1 MTTIYDILTQ
11 LRQVARNTR
20 EQGDLF
26 ERLMASFLRIDPQY
40 KQLFSQVWRWM
51 DWPDRDGRV
60 DTGIDLV
67 AEEAGTGEI
76 WAIQCKFYE
85 PGHKIQ
91 KGELDSFFTESG
103 KNPFRKRMI
112 IATAPMSKHAENA
125 CHDQQIPV
133 TILDMEALEKSPID
147 WSRFSWS
154 SPEELRPRQ
163 KKTLRPHQEAAISD
177 VIAGFETHDRGK
189 LIMAC
194 GTGKTFT
201 SLKLTERM
209 VPTGGLVLFLVP
221 SIALLSQTLREWTAE
236 SEIPLRSYAVCSDK
250 KVGKKEGEDLQAS
263 DLAYPATTD
272 PERLVSEVSKGLGND
287 VLTVIFSTYQS
298 IDVVSEAQKAGL
310 PSFDLVICDEAHRT
324 TGVVRGGES
333 SYFTKV
339 HEESF
344 LQAKKRLYMT
354 ATPRIYAD
362 ASKSKAKDANVI
374 LYSMDDEEKYGPEF
388 HRLNFSKAVESGI
401 LSDYKVIVLAVDEQH
416 VLHHLAHKIHDKND
430 EVTLDDAAKIV
441 GCWNALSK
449 RLMENETDQAVD
461 PMPMRR
467 AVAFSNSIKNSKRVT
482 ELFARTIEDYCR
494 SLPGDTDNLLVCEV
508 NHVDGTH
515 NIVERNSKLQWLREN
530 AGDNTCRILSNA
542 RCLTEGVDVPSLD
555 AVIFLNPRDSQVD
568 VVQAV
573 GRVMRK
579 APGKQYG
586 YVILPIAVS
595 AEDSPEEA
603 LNKNQNYRVV
613 WEVLNALRAHD
624 DRFNDLV
631 NKLELNKRKPDKIQV
646 IGVGGGGEK
655 DADGEENNKQQ
666 YEQLSLG
673 FEKIQEWRDAIY
685 AKIVQ
690 KCGERRY
697 WETWAK
703 DVAEIAER
711 HNTHIR
717 TILESSDPKAKE
729 AQHAFADFLK
739 GLQNNINESIDQED
753 AIDMLA
759 QHLVTKPVFDALF
772 ENYAFSSHNPVSQSM
787 QKVLDV
793 LEEHALWKET
803 ESLEGFYKSVRKRAS
818 GIDNAEGKQKII
830 IELYDKF
837 FRTAFPK
844 MAERLGIVYTPTEV
858 VDFILKSA
866 DDVLRDE
873 FGICLSDEGVH
884 ILDPFTGTGTFIVRL
899 LQSGL
904 IRPEDLVR
912 KYREELHA
920 NEIVLLAYYIAAINI
935 EEAYHRLSGKDY
947 EPFPGI
953 VLTDTF
959 ELGENK
965 GTLAETLFPE
975 NNERIARQ
983 NRQEIRVIVGNPP
996 YSVGQGS
1003 ENDNNKN
1010 LKYSHLDRRIAETY
1024 AAASTAV
1031 TKNSLYDSYI
1041 RAIRWASD
1049 RIGDQGVIAF
1059 VTNGSFIDSNTA
1071 DGLRKCLAE
1080 EFTAIYCFNLRGNQR
1095 TSGEQSKKEGG
1106 KIFGSGSRAPIA
1118 ITVLVKNPAKKGSC
1132 VIQYHDIGDYLSR
1145 EQKLEI
1151 IRQAGSIKALS
1162 WTVIHPNDAHDW
1174 INQRRE
1180 DFDKFLLLGHKKNK
1194 QEKTIFEIYSS
1205 GLKTNRD
1212 SWAYNFSRTNLE
1224 HNMRTMI
1231 EFYNKQVRDFQEIIT
1246 STKPTLKEA
1255 ENFIDSDP
1263 RKISWSG
1270 DLKQELLRGSEYK
1283 FETAGE
1289 LRHSMYR
1296 PFCKQLVY
1304 FSRTFNNRLYQLPKL
1319 FPDSSLENRVIVVTG
1334 IGASKPFSAL
1344 MVNSIPNLH
1353 LHDTGQCF
1361 PLYYYEDQA
1370 ELLKQNR
1377 LGGLFEGLEQEEETE
1392 DRYIRRDAITDWAL
1406 KEFQRQFGGV
1416 VTKEDIF
1423 YYVYG
1428 VLHSPEY
1435 RERFAA
1441 DLKKMLPR
1449 IPFVPSAE
1457 AFWAFSRAG
1466 RELAEWHLNYETVE
1480 PWSLTEI
1487 TNDDSQ
1493 VDDFYRVE
1501 KMRFGK
1507 GQGGKPDK
1515 TTIIYNANLTLS
1527 GIPMEA
1533 YDYVVNGKSAIEWI
1547 MDRYQVKT
1555 DKNSGIVNDPNQ
1567 WSEDPRYI
1575 VDLIKRIVR
1584 VSMETVRIVNSLPSL
1599 GLE

>member
-1 MTTIYDILTQ
+1 MTTIYDILNQ

-26 ERLMASFLRIDPQY
+26 ERLMVSFLQTDPQY
-40 KQLFSQVWRWM
+40 KQLFSNVWRWM
-51 DWPDRDGRV
+51 DWPSRNGRV

-67 AEEAGTGEI
+67 AKEVGSGDT

-85 PGHKIQ
+85 HGHKIQ
-91 KGELDSFFTESG
+91 KSDLDSFFTESG
-103 KNPFRKRMI
+103 KRPFRKRMI
-112 IATAPMSKHAENA
+112 IATAPMSKHAEDA
-125 CHDQQIPV
+125 CQNQQIPV
-133 TILDMEALEKSPID
+133 TILDMEALEKSSID
-147 WSRFSWS
+147 WSRFSWN
-154 SPEELRPRQ
+154 SPQNLQPR
-163 KKTLRPHQEAAISD
+163 KKKKLRPHQEAAIAD
-177 VIAGFETHDRGK
+177 VVARFQNYDRGK

-201 SLKLTERM
+201 SLKLTERL
-209 VPTGGLVLFLVP
+209 VPSSGLVLFLVP

-236 SEIPLRSYAVCSDK
+236 AEIPLRSFAVCSDK
-250 KVGKKEGEDLQAS
+250 KVGKKEGEDLRVS
-263 DLAYPATTD
+263 DLAYPATTNAKH
-272 PERLVSEVSKGLGND
+272 LVDEIKKGLGD
-287 VLTVIFSTYQS
+287 SLTIIFSTYQS

-310 PSFDLVICDEAHRT
+310 PAFDLVICDEAHRT
-324 TGVVRGGES
+324 TGVVRGNEA

-339 HEESF
+339 HEEKF
-344 LQAKKRLYMT
+344 IQAKKRLYMT

-362 ASKSKAKDANVI
+362 ASKSKAKEANVE
-374 LYSMDDEEKYGPEF
+374 LYSMDDESIYGPEF
-388 HRLNFSKAVESGI
+388 HRLNFSKAVELGI
-401 LSDYKVIVLAVDEQH
+401 LSDYKVIILAVDEQH
-416 VLHHLAHKIHDKND
+416 ILDHLGNKIHAN
-430 EVTLDDAAKIV
+430 EENITLDDAAKIV

-449 RLMENETDQAVD
+449 RFMENESDQAAD
-461 PMPMRR
+461 LMPMRR

-482 ELFARTIEDYCR
+482 ELFARTIEDYCA
-494 SLPGDTDNLLVCEV
+494 SLSNEVENLLVCEV

-530 AGDNTCRILSNA
+530 TDENTCRILSNA
-542 RCLTEGVDVPSLD
+542 RCLTEGVDVPTLD
-555 AVIFLNPRDSQVD
+555 AVIFLNPRESQVD

-586 YVILPIAVS
+586 YVILPIVVS
-595 AEDSPEEA
+595 TNDSPEEA

-646 IGVGGGGEK
+646 IGVGGDSEE
-655 DADGEENNKQQ
+655 EENEGEHRESQQ
-666 YEQLSLG
+666 QFEQLSLD
-673 FEKIQEWRDAIY
+673 FKEIKEWREAIY

-703 DVAEIAER
+703 DVAKIAER
-711 HNTHIR
+711 HKTHIHA
-717 TILESSDPKAKE
+717 ILESSDPKARE
-729 AQHAFADFLK
+729 AQKAFTDFLK
-739 GLQNNINESIDQED
+739 GLQNNINEIIGQDE
-753 AIDMLA
+753 AIEMLA

-772 ENYAFSSHNPVSQSM
+772 ENYAFSSHNPVSQAM

-793 LEEHALWKET
+793 LEDHALWKET
-803 ESLEGFYKSVRKRAS
+803 ESLEDFYKSVRRRAS

-866 DDVLRDE
+866 DDVLQEE
-873 FGICLSDEGVH
+873 FGIHLSDEGVH

-904 IRPEDLVR
+904 IRSEDLVR

-935 EEAYHRLSGKDY
+935 EEAYHRLSGQDY

-959 ELGENK
+959 QLGENK
-965 GTLAETLFPE
+965 GTLAETMFPE

-996 YSVGQGS
+996 YSIGQES
-1003 ENDNNKN
+1003 QNDNNQN
-1010 LKYSHLDRRIAETY
+1010 LTYPHLDQRITETY
-1024 AAASTAV
+1024 AASSKSV
-1031 TKNSLYDSYI
+1031 LKKGLYDSYI

-1049 RIGDQGVIAF
+1049 RIGNQGVIAF
-1059 VTNGSFIDSNTA
+1059 VTNGSFIDSNTT

-1095 TSGEQSKKEGG
+1095 TSGEQSRKEGG

-1118 ITVLVKNPAKKGSC
+1118 ITVLVKNPANQGSC
-1132 VIQYHDIGDYLSR
+1132 IIRYHDIGDYLSR

-1151 IRQAGSIKALS
+1151 IRQAGSIKGLS
-1162 WTVIHPNDAHDW
+1162 WTVVQPNDAHDW
-1174 INQRRE
+1174 INQRNEGFTKLIPLQADKKSRE
-1180 DFDKFLLLGHKKNK
+1180 PSIFDYYSLGV
-1194 QEKTIFEIYSS
+1194 S
-1205 GLKTNRD
+1205 TNRD
-1212 SWAYNFSRTNLE
+1212 SWTYNFSRNCLQN
-1224 HNMRTMI
+1224 NMRAMI
-1231 EFYNKQVRDFQEIIT
+1231 DFYNQQVDEF
-1246 STKPTLKEA
+1246 KALGKAHPTMEDVN
-1255 ENFIDSDP
+1255 NFVDTDP
-1263 RKISWSG
+1263 RKISWSRA
-1270 DLKQELLRGSEYK
+1270 LKQNLSRGKQYPYDECSIVQ
-1283 FETAGE
+1283 
-1289 LRHSMYR
+1289 SMYR
-1296 PFCKQLVY
+1296 PFCKQWLY
-1304 FSRTFNNRLYQLPKL
+1304 FSRTFNEVVSKMPQL
-1319 FPDSSLENRVIVVTG
+1319 FPDPTIENRVISVTG
-1334 IGASKPFSAL
+1334 IGANKLFSAL
-1344 MVNSIPNLH
+1344 MVNSIPNLDFH
-1353 LHDTGQCF
+1353 EKGRCF
-1361 PLYYYEDQA
+1361 PLYYYEDQTDQ
-1370 ELLKQNR
+1370 LD
-1377 LGGLFEGLEQEEETE
+1377 GLEQGE
-1392 DRYIRRDAITDWAL
+1392 DQGRYIRHDAITDWAL
-1406 KEFQRQFGGV
+1406 KECRRRYGNAV
-1416 VTKEDIF
+1416 SKEDIF

-1435 RERFAA
+1435 RELFAA

-1449 IPFVPSAE
+1449 IPLVTSGGD
-1457 AFWAFSRAG
+1457 FWAFSRVG
-1466 RELAEWHLNYETVE
+1466 KELANLHINYETID
-1480 PWSLTEI
+1480 PWPLNEI
-1487 TNDDSQ
+1487 HQGNRKA
-1493 VDDFYRVE
+1493 DDFYRVE
-1501 KMRFGK
+1501 KMRFAKGK
-1507 GQGGKPDK
+1507 NGKPDK
-1515 TTIIYNANLTLS
+1515 TAIIYNSHITLS
-1527 GIPMEA
+1527 NIPLEA

-1547 MDRYQVKT
+1547 MDRYQVKK
-1555 DKNSGIVNDPNQ
+1555 DKDSGIDNDPNQ
-1567 WSEDPRYI
+1567 WSDDPRYI

-1584 VSMETVRIVNSLPSL
+1584 VSIETVKILKGLP
-1599 GLE
+1599 GLDLV